1 VIYIARARA
10 RARSKKENNIKYRKK
25 STSSTSPQKNQL
37 KISIY
42 LLLTYH
48 RLGEST
54 VRWTRD
60 LVITEAAGW
69 EVGGGKVR

>member
-1 VIYIARARA
+1 MIYIA
-10 RARSKKENNIKYRKK
+10 RARSKKEEKRKKKYRKK